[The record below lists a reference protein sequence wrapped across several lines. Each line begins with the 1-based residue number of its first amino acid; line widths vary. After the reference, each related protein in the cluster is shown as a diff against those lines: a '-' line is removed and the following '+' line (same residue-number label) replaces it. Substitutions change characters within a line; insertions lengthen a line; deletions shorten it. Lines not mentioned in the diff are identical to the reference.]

1 MKAEHFKLLGREI
14 FIRYRISGGKNT
26 PVFFIHG
33 IGESGRCFFDA
44 FDLPPKKYDI
54 IVPDLLGF
62 GKSEKVKDGPDYSF
76 ASQVKILREIIG
88 LFDLKD
94 IALVG
99 HSYGGVL
106 GTFLCGDDD
115 KGRIKKFVNVE
126 GCITRD
132 TLVLSTSAANAF
144 EGFKGDVLEFGK
156 WLDEGGFR
164 KSVLE
169 DNESASTIKYFD
181 SVTECAPEAFAQTAV
196 EFIKRTEGEDEYG
209 NNEISVAYR
218 RLELPGIYCV
228 GARPVM
234 DSTKG
239 FLSRNNLVWKGFN
252 VASHWVM
259 LDAKEEFYAFLE
271 GYIESW

>member
-14 FIRYRISGGKNT
+14 FIRYRIGGGNNT

-44 FDLPPKKYDI
+44 FGLTKKYDI

-62 GKSEKVKDGPDYSF
+62 GKSEKVKDSPDYSF
-76 ASQVKILREIIG
+76 SSQVKILREIMG

-106 GTFLCGDDD
+106 GTLLCGDDD
-115 KGRIKKFVNVE
+115 KGRIKKFVNIE

-144 EGFKGDVLEFGK
+144 EDCKGDVSEFGK
-156 WLDEGGFR
+156 WLREGGFK

-169 DNESASTIKYFD
+169 DNESPSTIKYFD
-181 SVTECAPEAFAQTAV
+181 SVIECDPEAFAQTAA
-196 EFIKRTEGEDEYG
+196 EFIKRTEGEDEQG
-209 NNEISVAYR
+209 NNEISVAYK
-218 RLELPGIYCV
+218 RLELPRIYCA

-234 DSTKG
+234 DSTKS
-239 FLSRNNLVWKGFN
+239 FLSRNNLEWKGFN
-252 VASHWVM
+252 VVSHWVM
-259 LDAKEEFYAFLE
+259 LDKREEFYAFLD
-271 GYIESW
+271 GFIRA

>member
-1 MKAEHFKLLGREI
+1 MKEETVRILGHDI
-14 FIRYRISGGKNT
+14 FVRFRINGNGRI

-44 FDLPPKKYDI
+44 FGLAKKYDI

-62 GKSEKVKDGPDYSF
+62 GKSEKVKDSPDYSF
-76 ASQVKILREIIG
+76 SSQVKILREIMG
-88 LFDLKD
+88 LFGLKD
-94 IALVG
+94 MVLVG

-144 EGFKGDVLEFGK
+144 EDCKGDVSEFGK
-156 WLDEGGFR
+156 WLREGGFR

-169 DNESASTIKYFD
+169 DNESPSAIKYFD
-181 SVTECAPEAFAQTAV
+181 SVTECDPEAFAQTAA
-196 EFIKRTEGEDEYG
+196 EFIKRTEGEDEQG
-209 NNEISVAYR
+209 NNEISVAYK
-218 RLELPGIYCV
+218 RLELTRIYCV

-234 DSTKG
+234 DLTKS
-239 FLSRNNLVWKGFN
+239 FLSRNNLEWRGFD

-259 LDAKEEFYAFLE
+259 LDAKEEFYAFLD
-271 GYIESW
+271 GFIRD